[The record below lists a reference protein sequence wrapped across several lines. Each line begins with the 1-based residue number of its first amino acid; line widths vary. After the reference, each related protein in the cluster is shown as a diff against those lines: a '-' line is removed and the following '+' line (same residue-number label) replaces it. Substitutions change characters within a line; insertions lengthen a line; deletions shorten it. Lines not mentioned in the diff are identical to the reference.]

1 LNYTLQELVG
11 SITMDDE
18 YDDRTSSEEDM
29 DIGCE
34 ESDSDEIVQDIS
46 NQDEEVGKYFIRA
59 IFLLGFMSI

>member
-1 LNYTLQELVG
+1 
-11 SITMDDE
+11 MDDE